1 MITLIYNSNSNLQP
15 TCESTNA
22 SFNFRGNKN
31 GKGQILGSALLHGG
45 QDTTGMEISNSV
57 KGNKNKTGQ
66 ISGTTMHTPYYKGV
80 QCHTVNSLSDKQ
92 HASFTFKG
100 NKNRKGQTLGS
111 MSDNSTKNC
120 DAKAKTNTKASPQD
134 EPPSLCPQ
142 SKSLP

>member
-1 MITLIYNSNSNLQP
+1 MLLSISGAIKMEKGKYWVQHFFMVGRTLLAWKFLI
-15 TCESTNA
+15 
-22 SFNFRGNKN
+22 R
-31 GKGQILGSALLHGG
+31 
-45 QDTTGMEISNSV
+45 
-57 KGNKNKTGQ
+57 NKNKTGQ
-66 ISGTTMHTPYYKGV
+66 ISGTTMHTPYHKGV

-120 DAKAKTNTKASPQD
+120 DAKAKTNTKGSPQD
-134 EPPSLCPQ
+134 EPPSFCPQ